1 METGIWLLR
10 HGAVEAN
17 PEHRF
22 VGQRDVK
29 LSSLGVR
36 QYERLAARLVERCQD
51 NPPKAFFCSDL
62 SRSMACAEI
71 LRRAFRPSGGA
82 MPIVPDPALREISLG
97 AWEGL
102 TKAEVEKRYPGAL
115 AERAADWAGY
125 APLGGESFEM
135 VQRRAL
141 LMLIRARL
149 QHPEGVI
156 VFVGHAGLNRT
167 MLADYLALPLKSVM
181 DIPQDYA
188 CAAYLENR

>member
-1 METGIWLLR
+1 MEKGIWLLR

-29 LSSLGVR
+29 LSSLGIR

-71 LRRAFRPSGGA
+71 LRRAFRPSGGT
-82 MPIVPDPALREISLG
+82 MPIVLDPALRESSLG

-115 AERAADWAGY
+115 AERAADC
-125 APLGGESFEM
+125 GGW
-135 VQRRAL
+135 RRRPVSAWRRGRSASPGRGS
-141 LMLIRARL
+141 IPPPPGKGTAAERGPSICSTPGRSS
-149 QHPEGVI
+149 PCP
-156 VFVGHAGLNRT
+156 RT
-167 MLADYLALPLKSVM
+167 G
-181 DIPQDYA
+181 
-188 CAAYLENR
+188 RT